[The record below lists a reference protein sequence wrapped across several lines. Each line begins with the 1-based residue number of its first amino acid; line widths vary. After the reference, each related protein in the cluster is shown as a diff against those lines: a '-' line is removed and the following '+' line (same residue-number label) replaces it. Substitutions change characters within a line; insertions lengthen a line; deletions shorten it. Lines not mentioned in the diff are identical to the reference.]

1 MARTTPSL
9 PGTWQLLAL
18 ISGGSTLALEVAW
31 LKRFSQV
38 LGADIPALTAVTAAL
53 FLGLAA
59 GNTIAARLAARV
71 ASPLRAFSAV
81 EIAVAAAAACT
92 LPALGWL
99 PTFLAPLYPGHPTF
113 SFELLRF
120 VGASSILLVPT
131 TLMGIGLPLL
141 TEATRRRR
149 GLPGESFNRLY
160 AANTIGA
167 ALGCLIAGFVL
178 IPNLGVTL
186 GLLAATAGHA
196 LNALF
201 AFRLAAGAT
210 AEAVATEAEPSP
222 RAAKTRPA
230 AAAAGTTPRRM
241 SRGLAVLFPFLLGV
255 PTIVYEATWSRSL
268 VLILGSTTYAY
279 SILLAVFIL
288 GLGAGPLLVARA
300 TDRVRQPWAW
310 VAGLQFAIAISAFG
324 VKVLVGQLPLWVGGP
339 LARYAQSFGGFMLVE
354 ASIAAMVLIVPTLL
368 LGCAFAFAA
377 RAVQESFASGGE
389 GAGTFLGANTL
400 GNTTGSLA
408 ATFLLIPALG
418 IQGSITVA
426 SALTVGLGFWAA
438 WLAKP
443 EPRTAAIGGAAALM
457 WAALA
462 VMVPRWDPLL
472 ISSGPFLAA
481 TEGAANYGARTTAEA
496 AGVSVLAH
504 EEGVM
509 ATVMVMEDV
518 RGERSLTLNGKTTAS
533 TVNDI
538 PTELLSGH
546 LPLLLAPAAKNVL
559 VIGLGCGASAA
570 AVARHPVE
578 HIDVAEISAEVVEL
592 QPLFASVNRD
602 ILDDP
607 RVRMLTID
615 GRTHLTYTDQTYDV
629 ITSEPS
635 NPWIAGVGN
644 LFSHEF
650 FEACRR
656 HLAPGGVH
664 AQWLQGYGLSRHDV
678 ASVIATFRD
687 VYPEATVWEP
697 AWGSDFLLV
706 AKRDGAVTLADLDRV
721 WSRSAG
727 DLATIGIRVPDDLL
741 MTFLG
746 GPSLAESVDG
756 GTIVTDDNLHLE
768 FAAAKRVREVAGA
781 QYLTERSLATA
792 EGVGGLRTVLRGDD
806 ATVARLERGLARRR
820 AAYSA
825 WATDPTHRF
834 EKTLAALHA
843 DGVPPEQGLQ
853 LSRIMFAGLQFEI
866 ELFRRAQAAFD
877 AEDFATAQRLLEQ
890 VLVVSPDHAEAL
902 EILGES
908 RFMAA
913 NAPGAIEAL
922 SRAVARQPERWRA
935 YNILGAALATA
946 GRPTDAIAAFERVP
960 RSAGEPYE
968 QAQTNLARARAM
980 VNGR

>member
-1 MARTTPSL
+1 MARPTSPL

-18 ISGGSTLALEVAW
+18 VSGGSTLALEVAW

-59 GNTIAARLAARV
+59 GNTIAARIAARV

-81 EIAVAAAAACT
+81 EIGVAAAAALT
-92 LPALGWL
+92 LPALAWL
-99 PTFLAPLYPGHPTF
+99 PAFLAPLYPGHPTF
-113 SFELLRF
+113 AFELLRF

-149 GLPGESFNRLY
+149 GTPGESFNRLY

-167 ALGCLIAGFVL
+167 ALGCLVAGFVL

-186 GLLAATAGHA
+186 GLVAATIGHA
-196 LNALF
+196 ANALF
-201 AFRLAAGAT
+201 AFRLAAPAGQVDA
-210 AEAVATEAEPSP
+210 AEPSP
-222 RAAKTRPA
+222 RASKARTAPA
-230 AAAAGTTPRRM
+230 AAAAPAP

-288 GLGAGPLLVARA
+288 GLGLGPLLVARA

-324 VKVLVGQLPLWVGGP
+324 VKVLVGRLPLWVGEP

-354 ASIAAMVLIVPTLL
+354 AGIAAMVLIVPTLL

-377 RAVQESFASGGE
+377 RAVQETFASGGE
-389 GAGTFLGANTL
+389 AAGTFLGANTL

-418 IQGSITVA
+418 IQGSITLA

-438 WLAKP
+438 WLARP
-443 EPRTAAIGGAAALM
+443 EPRTVAIGGGAALV
-457 WAALA
+457 WAVLA
-462 VMVPRWDPLL
+462 FFVPRWDPLL
-472 ISSGPFLAA
+472 ISSGPFLTA
-481 TEGAANYGARTTAEA
+481 TEGAANYRARTTAEA
-496 AGVSVLAH
+496 AGVAVLAH

-546 LPLLLAPAAKNVL
+546 LPLLLAPDAKNVL

-578 HIDVAEISAEVVEL
+578 HIDVAEISPEVVEL

-602 ILDDP
+602 ILGDQ

-615 GRTHLTYTDQTYDV
+615 GRTHLTYTDRTYDV

-687 VYPEATVWEP
+687 VYPEATIWEP

-706 AKRDGAVTLADLDRV
+706 AKRDGAVTLADLDRAWATV
-721 WSRSAG
+721 SA
-727 DLATIGIRVPDDLL
+727 DLATIGIRVPEDLL
-741 MTFLG
+741 ITFLG
-746 GPSLAESVDG
+746 GPSLADGITG

-768 FAAAKRVREVAGA
+768 FAAARRVREVTGA
-781 QYLTERSLATA
+781 QYLTERALASG
-792 EGVGGLRTVLRGDD
+792 EGVGALRTVLRGDD
-806 ATVARLERGLARRR
+806 ASAARLERGSARRR
-820 AAYSA
+820 AAYAA
-825 WATDPTHRF
+825 WATDPAHRF
-834 EKTLAALHA
+834 EKTLAALEA
-843 DGVPPEQGLQ
+843 DGVPPEQRLQ
-853 LSRIMFAGLQFEI
+853 LSRIMFAGLAFEI
-866 ELFRRAQAAFD
+866 QLFRQAQAAFD
-877 AEDFATAQRLLEQ
+877 AEDFATASRLLEQ
-890 VLVVSPDHAEAL
+890 VLIVSPDHAEAL
-902 EILGES
+902 ETLGES
-908 RFMAA
+908 RFMAG
-913 NAPGAIEAL
+913 NAVAAIEPL
-922 SRAVARQPERWRA
+922 SRAVARQPDRWRA

-946 GRPTDAIAAFERVP
+946 GRTTEAIAAFERVP
-960 RSAGEPYE
+960 RSAGEPYQ
-968 QAQTNLARARAM
+968 QAQANLARARAL
-980 VNGR
+980 VDGK

>member
-1 MARTTPSL
+1 MARTTPAL

-81 EIAVAAAAACT
+81 EIAVAVAAAFT

-131 TLMGIGLPLL
+131 TLMGLGLPLL

-167 ALGCLIAGFVL
+167 ALGCLVAGFVL
-178 IPNLGVTL
+178 IPSLGVTF

-196 LNALF
+196 VNALF

-210 AEAVATEAEPSP
+210 EAEPAAAPSG
-222 RAAKTRPA
+222 RATKTRPA
-230 AAAAGTTPRRM
+230 AAGAGTAPPRT

-300 TDRVRQPWAW
+300 TDRVRHPWAW

-324 VKVLVGQLPLWVGGP
+324 VKILVGQLPLWVGAP
-339 LARYAQSFGGFMLVE
+339 LARYAQSFGGFMMVE

-408 ATFLLIPALG
+408 ATFVLIPALG

-443 EPRTAAIGGAAALM
+443 EPRTAVIGGAAALV
-457 WAALA
+457 WAGLA
-462 VMVPRWDPLL
+462 VVVPRWDPLL
-472 ISSGPFLAA
+472 ISSGPFLTA
-481 TEGAANYGARTTAEA
+481 TEGAANYGARTTTEA

-504 EEGVM
+504 AEGVA

-546 LPLLLAPAAKNVL
+546 LPLLLAPQAKNVL

-578 HIDVAEISAEVVEL
+578 RIDVAEISPEVVAL

-602 ILDDP
+602 ILTDP

-644 LFSHEF
+644 LFSREF

-678 ASVIATFRD
+678 ASVIATFRA
-687 VYPEATVWEP
+687 VYPEATIWEP

-706 AKRDGAVTLADLDRV
+706 AKRDGAVTLGDLERV
-721 WSRSAG
+721 WSTAAA
-727 DLATIGIRVPDDLL
+727 DLATIGIRAPDDLL

-746 GPSLAESVDG
+746 GPALAESVTD

-768 FAAAKRVREVAGA
+768 FAVARRVREVTGA

-792 EGVGGLRTVLRGDD
+792 EGVGGLRTVLRSDDD
-806 ATVARLERGLARRR
+806 ATGRLERGLARRR
-820 AAYSA
+820 AAYTA
-825 WATDPTHRF
+825 WANDPSHRF

-843 DGVPPEQGLQ
+843 DGVTPEQGLQ

-877 AEDFATAQRLLEQ
+877 AEDFATAQKLLEQ

-908 RFMAA
+908 RFMTG
-913 NAPGAIEAL
+913 NATGAIEAL

-946 GRPTDAIAAFERVP
+946 GRTTDAIAAFERVP

-968 QAQTNLARARAM
+968 QAQTNLARARAL
-980 VNGR
+980 VNGS